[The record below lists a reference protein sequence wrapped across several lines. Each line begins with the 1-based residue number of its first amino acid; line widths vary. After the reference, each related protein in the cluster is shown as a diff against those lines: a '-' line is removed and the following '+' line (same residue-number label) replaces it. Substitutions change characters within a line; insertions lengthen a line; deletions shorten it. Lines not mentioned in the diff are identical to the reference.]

1 MERRKYEKKSPYWNQ
16 FQETTHVALPQM
28 EEKPFVSIS
37 AGDPYYTAT
46 SSLRHTA
53 IASLAGR
60 GSTSDSDRTG
70 SRINA
75 AAVTPTFDRFSAIRA
90 GMLPFEYSRDCVS
103 VREAILLCQKA
114 YFNVAIFRRTIDLM
128 AEMSN
133 TETFLTGGTKKSR
146 DFFNAWFKRIGLYK
160 ITEQYFREYFR
171 SGNIF
176 IYRIEGEFSSEDFSK
191 MMQIYASE
199 NSSGNSIPIN
209 YILLNPHD
217 VVSKAATSFSYGDY
231 EKVLSQY
238 ELVRLKNPQ
247 TDEDKAF
254 FNSLPQEAK
263 DTIAKKAWARDG
275 IRIKLSPE
283 SLIFSFYK
291 RQNYEPFA
299 VPFGYPVLDDINAKL
314 ELKKMDQAITRTVE
328 NVILLIKTGAPPD
341 KGGINQQNVQAL
353 QNIFK
358 SETTGRVLVTDW
370 TTEGEFVIPDLNKVL
385 GPEKY
390 EILDKDIRE
399 GLQNILLGEEKYGNT
414 QTKIK
419 IFLEGLK
426 EARQTYINEFL
437 QPEIKRVAKAL
448 GMRSYP
454 SIHMKE
460 VSASDDTQQQRI
472 IIRLIE
478 LGILSAEQGIS
489 AIQNG
494 VLPDVE
500 NPEFNL
506 SQEEY
511 VKARKV
517 GKYNPLSPVAVI
529 TAAPPPKDPNAAM
542 KLAAA
547 PSGAS
552 SKKKAK
558 TLKQSGRP
566 RDSKASVQDLQSSIY
581 ETENLRSFIKD
592 NLREKFEVE
601 TLSLEQEEIVEQLA
615 QKICTAAEIGDWQNL
630 ASACIS
636 DNSKMLSLY
645 PLQGVLDSMEEN
657 DLPEYEAALLYHSC
671 KI

>member
-1 MERRKYEKKSPYWNQ
+1 MARKYEKKNQNYWNSLS
-16 FQETTHVALPQM
+16 ETNAALPVSNQSFSI
-28 EEKPFVSIS
+28 PSIS
-37 AGDPYYTAT
+37 IGDPYYTAT

-53 IASLAGR
+53 IASLSGR
-60 GSTSDSDRTG
+60 TSDTSDRTA

-75 AAVTPTFDRFSAIRA
+75 AAVNPTFDRFSAIKA

-114 YFNVAIFRRTIDLM
+114 YFNVSIFGRTIDLM
-128 AEMSN
+128 SEMSN

-176 IYRIEGEFSSEDFSK
+176 IYRIEGEFTTENFSK

-217 VVSKAATSFSYGDY
+217 VVSKAATSFSNGDY

-254 FNSLPQEAK
+254 YNSLPQEAK
-263 DTIAKKAWARDG
+263 DTISKKAWMRDG

-283 SLIFSFYK
+283 NLIFSFRK
-291 RQNYEPFA
+291 KMSYEPFA
-299 VPFGYPVLDDINAKL
+299 VPFGYSVLDDINAKL

-328 NVILLIKTGAPPD
+328 NVILLIKTGAAPD

-370 TTEGEFVIPDLNKVL
+370 TTEGEFIIPDLNKVL

-437 QPEIKRVAKAL
+437 QPEVKRVARAL
-448 GMRSYP
+448 GMRSFP
-454 SIHMKE
+454 QVKMRE
-460 VSASDDTQQQRI
+460 VSASDNTQYQRVI
-472 IIRLIE
+472 TRLME
-478 LGILSAEQGIS
+478 LGILDAKTGIKT
-489 AIQNG
+489 IENG
-494 VLPDVE
+494 ELPDVE
-500 NPEFNL
+500 SLEFQEA
-506 SQEEY
+506 QEEY
-511 VKARKV
+511 IKQRKA
-517 GKYNPLSPVAVI
+517 GLWMPLAPVPI
-529 TAAPPPKDPNAAM
+529 TKAAPPPVDPNAAI
-542 KLAAA
+542 KAAAA
-547 PSGAS
+547 PST
-552 SKKKAK
+552 KKKPK
-558 TLKQSGRP
+558 TMKQSGRP
-566 RDSKASVQDLQSSIY
+566 LSSKASVQDLQGVTY
-581 ETENLRSFIKD
+581 DTENLLRHIEESLAAEHGSLSETQKEIAESLMKSIVCAEEKD
-592 NLREKFEVE
+592 NWIATANSCLEDNSRMLGLNPRPEV
-601 TLSLEQEEIVEQLA
+601 SDM
-615 QKICTAAEIGDWQNL
+615 AAEHD
-630 ASACIS
+630 
-636 DNSKMLSLY
+636 
-645 PLQGVLDSMEEN
+645 LQL
-657 DLPEYEAALLYHSC
+657 YEAALLVLAQE
-671 KI
+671 